1 MRMKIFILDDD
12 RESVAQVEEFI
23 TEYAKKMGVT
33 MHARGFTDPE
43 TFLQEY
49 DKSEEKPY
57 LVILQVEMKKM
68 SGIEVARN
76 LRKKGSSVRLIL
88 MDVSDKYAMDAFDVH
103 ADGYLKKPI
112 TYHDFAGAMSRF
124 RARFATESHTI
135 EVRAE
140 RSKVNLHTADILF
153 AESIGHN
160 VWIYSKEAE
169 YKTPLTMS
177 KLTEV
182 LQDEKSFLSCGRS
195 YLVNMAYIS
204 QVETEVIVMND
215 GSRIP
220 IPVRIR
226 KTVAEKYRDYCSG
239 WK

>member
-1 MRMKIFILDDD
+1 MKIFILDDD

-112 TYHDFAGAMSRF
+112 TYHDFASAMSRF

-160 VWIYSKEAE
+160 VWIYTKEGE
-169 YKTPLTMS
+169 YKTPLTMG
-177 KLTEV
+177 KLSEV
-182 LQDEKSFLSCGRS
+182 LQEERSFLSCGRS
-195 YLVNMAYIS
+195 YLVNMAYIC
-204 QVETEVIVMND
+204 QIENEVIVMND

-220 IPVRIR
+220 IPVRLR
-226 KTVAEKYRDYCSG
+226 KSVAERYREYCSG

>member
-1 MRMKIFILDDD
+1 MKIFILDDD

-112 TYHDFAGAMSRF
+112 TYHDFASAMSRF

-160 VWIYSKEAE
+160 VWIYTKEGE
-169 YKTPLTMS
+169 YKTPLTMG
-177 KLTEV
+177 KLSEV
-182 LQDEKSFLSCGRS
+182 LQEEKPFLPCGRS

-204 QVETEVIVMND
+204 QIENEVIVMND

-220 IPVRIR
+220 IPVRLR
-226 KTVAEKYRDYCSG
+226 KSVAERYREYCSG

>member
-1 MRMKIFILDDD
+1 MKIFILDDD

-112 TYHDFAGAMSRF
+112 TYHDFASAMSRF

-160 VWIYSKEAE
+160 VWIYTNEGE
-169 YKTPLTMS
+169 YKTPLTMG
-177 KLTEV
+177 KLAEV
-182 LQDEKSFLSCGRS
+182 LQEERSFLPCGRS

-220 IPVRIR
+220 IPVRLR
-226 KTVAEKYRDYCSG
+226 KSVSEKYRNYYSG
-239 WK
+239 TM

>member
-57 LVILQVEMKKM
+57 LVILQVEIKKM

-103 ADGYLKKPI
+103 ADGYLKKPV
-112 TYHDFAGAMSRF
+112 TYHDFASAMSRF

-160 VWIYSKEAE
+160 VWIYTKEGE
-169 YKTPLTMS
+169 YKTPLTMG
-177 KLTEV
+177 KLAEV
-182 LQDEKSFLSCGRS
+182 LQEERSFLPCGRS

-220 IPVRIR
+220 IPVRLR
-226 KTVAEKYRDYCSG
+226 KSVSEKYRNYYSG
-239 WK
+239 TM

>member
-1 MRMKIFILDDD
+1 MKIFILDDD

-103 ADGYLKKPI
+103 ADGYLKKPV
-112 TYHDFAGAMSRF
+112 TYHDFASAMSRF

-160 VWIYSKEAE
+160 VLIYSKEAE

-195 YLVNMAYIS
+195 YLVNMAHIS
-204 QVETEVIVMND
+204 QVENEMIIMND

-220 IPVRIR
+220 IPVRLR
-226 KTVAEKYRDYCSG
+226 KSVSEKYREYCSG
-239 WK
+239 RI

>member
-1 MRMKIFILDDD
+1 MKIFILDDD

-112 TYHDFAGAMSRF
+112 TYHDFASAMSRF

-160 VWIYSKEAE
+160 VWIYTKEGA
-169 YKTPLTMS
+169 YKTPLTMG
-177 KLTEV
+177 KLAEV
-182 LQDEKSFLSCGRS
+182 LQEERSFLPCGRS

-220 IPVRIR
+220 IPVRLR
-226 KTVAEKYRDYCSG
+226 KSVSEKYRNYYSG
-239 WK
+239 TM

>member
-1 MRMKIFILDDD
+1 MKIFILDDD

-103 ADGYLKKPI
+103 ADGYLKKPV
-112 TYHDFAGAMSRF
+112 TYHDFASAMSRF

-160 VWIYSKEAE
+160 VWIYTKEGE
-169 YKTPLTMS
+169 YKTPLTMG
-177 KLTEV
+177 KLSEV
-182 LQDEKSFLSCGRS
+182 LQEEKPFLPCGRS

-204 QVETEVIVMND
+204 QIENEVIVMND
-215 GSRIP
+215 GARIP
-220 IPVRIR
+220 NPVRLR
-226 KTVAEKYRDYCSG
+226 KSFA
-239 WK
+239 